1 MFNMDTCRG
10 GLMSIGLLAFLA
22 FIPILT
28 ALILMAGMRW
38 PSTRAMPI
46 AWLAG
51 VVLAFAFWFLVTN
64 VFRVAVRRVFL
75 EGMIYENVTSQRF
88 TFLLRIKEGDTQV
101 RSLQESS
108 EECSPPLAPL
118 LS

>member
-51 VVLAFAFWFLVTN
+51 VVLAFAFWGQEPMRLVALSIEGTITAVGVLII
-64 VFRVAVRRVFL
+64 VFGAL
-75 EGMIYENVTSQRF
+75 LIYSVSYTHL
-88 TFLLRIKEGDTQV
+88 TLPTI
-101 RSLQESS
+101 
-108 EECSPPLAPL
+108 CSV
-118 LS
+118 